1 MVGEPIEFAAS
12 QLDASAAAYDPAKW
26 RAPLV
31 VGHPKTNAPAYGWVD
46 KLASSSLGLEAEP
59 ADVEP
64 AFAEM
69 VNAKRFA
76 NISASFWAPDAPG
89 NPVPGVYYLRHVGF
103 LGAVPPAIKGL
114 RTPEFAE
121 AENGVVEFSEWDVD
135 NAGLWRRMREWV
147 IAKFGLTDA
156 DQVVPSYLV
165 DGLERS
171 AQRELD
177 ESLSEDPSTA
187 APLAPAFSDPAQQET
202 SVTPEEKAAL
212 EAENAKLRAQ
222 LAASAHATAHAA
234 HVSFAEGLSVAG
246 RLPPA
251 HTGMVVAVLD
261 HLATQPAVV
270 EFGEGEE
277 KGPVADAFRTFLEA
291 LPVAAEF
298 SEEVATT
305 ARAASGAPGVIEFAA
320 PRGME
325 VDGGS
330 AQLHAKAL
338 AYQKAHP
345 DTDYITAIQAVS

>member
-46 KLASSSLGLEAEP
+46 KLASSPVGLEAEP

-121 AENGVVEFSEWDVD
+121 AESGVVEFSEWDDVD

-147 IAKFGLTDA
+147 IATFGMADA

-177 ESLSEDPSTA
+177 ESLSEDPPA
-187 APLAPAFSDPAQQET
+187 ATPLAPAFSDPAQET

-270 EFGEGEE
+270 EFGEGDE
-277 KGPVADAFRTFLEA
+277 KGPVADAFRTFLKA
-291 LPVAAEF
+291 LPVAPEF
-298 SEEVATT
+298 SEEVATKE
-305 ARAASGAPGVIEFAA
+305 RAAIGAVDFADSTSIA
-320 PRGME
+320 
-325 VDGGS
+325 
-330 AQLHAKAL
+330 HAAV
-338 AYQKAHP
+338 AYQ
-345 DTDYITAIQAVS
+345 TEQAERGIHVSTSDAVRHVETTRSK